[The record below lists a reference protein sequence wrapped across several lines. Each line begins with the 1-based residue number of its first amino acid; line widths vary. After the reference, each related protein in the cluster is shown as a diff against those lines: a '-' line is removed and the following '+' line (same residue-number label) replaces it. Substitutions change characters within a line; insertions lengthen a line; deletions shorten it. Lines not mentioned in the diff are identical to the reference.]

1 VSENHRKAAHLTH
14 HDKTDSQTERVA
26 PLPTAEFV
34 RDTTRQQRIQAV
46 HDEVADAAA
55 LRSKMIETMRRRL
68 ESEAASQSGR
78 PGSESN
84 EPQAAEK
91 FDLIARDPSG
101 TKRDAQ
107 SERAPANYPMVRRPP
122 DCLHIAANDL
132 DSIFAPEPTP
142 VTRRPVGPP
151 LPPQL
156 IMGGNPEIWDEAFQ
170 SAQRVENA
178 LAKLRE
184 ALARDDNHGRRAR
197 RAAKARRSRRPGFL
211 RVATLFTASF
221 LIGSSA
227 LIFLYDSR
235 AQISI
240 EDQLT
245 DFIGELWPRKTAAA
259 PVKPLPLASVKP
271 AEKPLAV
278 AAVAGRSK
286 KISTVKLE
294 AFDAQG
300 TADANIPLSIHALG
314 ASPDQRIDIHLWGLP
329 PDAKLSAGRR
339 QSNGSWLLK
348 PKEQSGLKLHVSSET
363 SGTLKLTV
371 EAWEHK
377 TGELAAPPQE
387 IKVTIVPG
395 KLAVEPTLSPIV
407 PVANIRRD
415 QALAL
420 SEDPLPAEPPAQEV
434 ELAAIEEAAEA
445 PAMAVGID
453 DPSLPLLA
461 RGDALMELGD
471 VISARSFYDR
481 AFELGNT
488 RAARSIARTYD
499 PVVLALMNVHGL
511 RADPVKALDWYRK
524 AEKAGEADATQ
535 AIAALESFLGQ

>member
-14 HDKTDSQTERVA
+14 HDKNDAQTERVA

-55 LRSKMIETMRRRL
+55 LRSKMIEAMRRRL

-78 PGSESN
+78 SDSESN
-84 EPQAAEK
+84 EPQAGEK
-91 FDLIARDPSG
+91 FDLVAREVSG
-101 TKRDAQ
+101 TKRGTPR
-107 SERAPANYPMVRRPP
+107 SEIAPAKYPMARRPP
-122 DCLHIAANDL
+122 DNAHIAANDL

-142 VTRRPVGPP
+142 VPRRPVGTS
-151 LPPQL
+151 LPPQF
-156 IMGGNPEIWDEAFQ
+156 IMGGNPAIWDEAFQ

-184 ALARDDNHGRRAR
+184 ALARDENRDRRR
-197 RAAKARRSRRPGFL
+197 RAARAKGGRRPGLL
-211 RVATLFTASF
+211 RVATLFMASF

-235 AQISI
+235 ARISI
-240 EDQLT
+240 EDQLS
-245 DFIGELWPRKTAAA
+245 DFIGELWTRKTATATMNS
-259 PVKPLPLASVKP
+259 LPLAGAEP

-278 AAVAGRSK
+278 AAVDGRSK
-286 KISTVKLE
+286 KMSTVKLE

-300 TADANIPLSIHALG
+300 TSDAGIPLSIQALG
-314 ASPDQRIDIHLWGLP
+314 ALPDQRIDLRLWGLP
-329 PDAKLSAGRR
+329 PDAKLSSGRR
-339 QSNGSWLLK
+339 QSDGSWLLK
-348 PKEQSGLKLHVSSET
+348 PKEQSGLKLHVTSET
-363 SGTLKLTV
+363 SGFLKLTV
-371 EAWEHK
+371 EAWEHQ

-395 KLAVEPTLSPIV
+395 KVAAEPRASPIV

-415 QALAL
+415 QALAV
-420 SEDPLPAEPPAQEV
+420 SEDPPPPEPPNQEI
-434 ELAAIEEAAEA
+434 ELAAIEEAAET

-481 AFELGNT
+481 AFELGNA

-499 PVVLALMNVHGL
+499 PVVLASMNVHGL
-511 RADPVKALDWYRK
+511 RADPAKALDWYRK
-524 AEKAGEADATQ
+524 AEKAGETDATQ
-535 AIAALESFLGQ
+535 AIAALETFLGQ

>member
-1 VSENHRKAAHLTH
+1 VSENHRKAAHSTH
-14 HDKTDSQTERVA
+14 HKPDAQTERVA

-55 LRSKMIETMRRRL
+55 LRSKMIEAMRRRL

-78 PGSESN
+78 SGPESS
-84 EPQAAEK
+84 EPQAGEK
-91 FDLIARDPSG
+91 FDLIARDVSG
-101 TKRDAQ
+101 TKRDPPE
-107 SERAPANYPMVRRPP
+107 SEMAPAKYPMVRRPP
-122 DCLHIAANDL
+122 DSLHIAANDL

-142 VTRRPVGPP
+142 ATRRPVGTP

-184 ALARDDNHGRRAR
+184 ALARDENHGRRAR
-197 RAAKARRSRRPGFL
+197 RAAKAKRTRRPGFL

-235 AQISI
+235 AQITI
-240 EDQLT
+240 EDQLI
-245 DFIGELWPRKTAAA
+245 DFIGELWPRRTATAA
-259 PVKPLPLASVKP
+259 VKPLPLASVKP

-278 AAVAGRSK
+278 AAVEGRSK

-300 TADANIPLSIHALG
+300 TADASIPLSIHALG
-314 ASPDQRIDIHLWGLP
+314 ALPDQRIDIRLWGLP

-339 QSNGSWLLK
+339 QSDGSWLLK
-348 PKEQSGLKLHVSSET
+348 AKEQSGLKLHVSSET

-377 TGELAAPPQE
+377 NGELAAPPQE

-395 KLAVEPTLSPIV
+395 KVAAEPTASPIE
-407 PVANIRRD
+407 PVAIRRD
-415 QALAL
+415 QALAM
-420 SEDPLPAEPPAQEV
+420 SEEDPPPAEPPTQEV
-434 ELAAIEEAAEA
+434 ELAAIEEAAET

-453 DPSLPLLA
+453 DPSVPLLA
-461 RGDALMELGD
+461 RGDALMQLGD
-471 VISARSFYDR
+471 VISARSFFDR
-481 AFELGNT
+481 AFELGNA

-511 RADPVKALDWYRK
+511 RADPAKALDWYRK
-524 AEKAGEADATQ
+524 AEKAGETDATP
-535 AIAALESFLGQ
+535 AIAAMESFLAQ